1 MEWLLLLD
9 TSIGEML
16 LKVVLNALTL
26 MAGTYFLK
34 GVEIEDFTRAVIV
47 AVLLAFLN
55 ATLGSFLDFISI
67 PLRFLTL
74 GLFSFVVDAA
84 MLLLAAHFLRGFKI
98 DNFLSAFL
106 LAILLGVF
114 NSIVYAIFL

>member
-1 MEWLLLLD
+1 MEYLLLLD

-34 GVEIEDFTRAVIV
+34 GVEIEDFTRAMIV

>member
-1 MEWLLLLD
+1 MELLLLD
-9 TSIGEML
+9 SSLGEMFI
-16 LKVVLNALTL
+16 KVVLNALTL